1 MPQYVPG
8 ILKPSETSI
17 TANQVKALVLSCKYD
32 GEGLMLIT
40 GTSFYTFLP
49 DKSVEPLWDR
59 AIKHYLDK
67 KEVDYEEI

>member
-1 MPQYVPG
+1 
-8 ILKPSETSI
+8 
-17 TANQVKALVLSCKYD
+17 
-32 GEGLMLIT
+32 MLIT